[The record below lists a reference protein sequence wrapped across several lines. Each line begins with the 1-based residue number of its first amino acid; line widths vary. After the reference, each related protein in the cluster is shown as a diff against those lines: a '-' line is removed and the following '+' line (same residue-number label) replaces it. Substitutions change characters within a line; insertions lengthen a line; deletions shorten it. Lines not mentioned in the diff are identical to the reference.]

1 VRRPWPPGCSG
12 GAAQR
17 PRSLDPDFTGWHPE
31 DMDTWDQ
38 RIVMV
43 ADDADFLEWQRD
55 WLAANN

>member
-1 VRRPWPPGCSG
+1 
-12 GAAQR
+12 
-17 PRSLDPDFTGWHPE
+17 
-31 DMDTWDQ
+31 MDTWDQ